1 MSSARRESEDANVP
15 RALVINGTVG
25 VGKTTVAAAVGQLLT
40 QSRMPNAVIDVDDLR
55 RAWPSPPDDRFNMA
69 LAMRNLACVAA
80 NHVDAGSVHLVL
92 ASVIETPADR
102 SVHERALDMPVV
114 VCRLRARLS
123 VVRDRLLHRHRDD
136 NDALEWHLD
145 RAPELEAI
153 LDSSA
158 VNDYSVDVSSG
169 TAAEAAADVLR
180 RAGWHAGG

>member
-1 MSSARRESEDANVP
+1 MSSTRRQPDANAP

-25 VGKTTVAAAVGQLLT
+25 VGKTTVAAAVGRLLT
-40 QSRMPNAVIDVDDLR
+40 RSRVPNAVIDVDDLR
-55 RAWPSPPDDRFNMA
+55 RAWPCPPDDRFNMG

-80 NHVDAGSVHLVL
+80 NDVDAGMVHLVL
-92 ASVIETPADR
+92 ASVIESPSDR
-102 SVHERALDMPVV
+102 GAHERALDMPVE

-136 NDALEWHLD
+136 NDALEWHLN

-169 TAAEAAADVLR
+169 TAAEAATDVLR
-180 RAGWHAGG
+180 RTGWHAVG